1 MAFEQTVSVQ
11 ESLRRIHDLQPE
23 LNAAVTVIDDAPE
36 TGIPVILKDNIST
49 KGIRTTA
56 SSKILDNYVP
66 VYDATIV
73 TKLKEAGFT
82 PVAKASMDE
91 LGMGGTNR
99 NAATGPVHNAWD
111 HDRIS
116 GGSSTKLKEAGFTP
130 VAKASMDELGMGG
143 TNRNAAT
150 GPVHNAWD
158 HDRISG
164 GSSGGSAVL
173 AARQAAPLAIGSDTG
188 DSVRK
193 PASYNGV
200 IGVKPTYG
208 RISRYGII
216 PYASSLDHVGYFT
229 TTVRD
234 AAAALEILAGRD
246 DHDMTSSLE
255 PVGHYE
261 AELDPSLEGKTIAV
275 FDTVADAVQDP
286 VIRQAFADLVK
297 KMEAAGAKIVHVSM
311 PEQLMNLIA
320 PVYKTIANS
329 EAAANHSNLDGIRF
343 GVRKPGESV
352 EDVMTASRTAG
363 FSSYVRARF
372 VIGSYSLFE
381 ENQDRLFRKAQKIR
395 RLISDA
401 YAQMFDGVDAVICVR
416 ARFVI
421 GSYSLFEENQDRLF
435 RKAQKIRRLISDA
448 YAQMFDGVDAVICP
462 AAPTVAPLLEESS
475 DVRFGQDE
483 FVEEHMQLANFTGYP
498 SMVLPMGRENG
509 LPFAVEIAAKPFA
522 ELTMFDVAA
531 GMEEI
536 LEGSHHE

>member
-1 MAFEQTVSVQ
+1 MAFEHTVSVQ

-73 TKLKEAGFT
+73 
-82 PVAKASMDE
+82 
-91 LGMGGTNR
+91 
-99 NAATGPVHNAWD
+99 
-111 HDRIS
+111 
-116 GGSSTKLKEAGFTP
+116 TKLKEAGFTP

-234 AAAALEILAGRD
+234 AAVALEILAGRD

-261 AELDPSLEGKTIAV
+261 AELDPSLEGMTIAV
-275 FDTVADAVQDP
+275 FDTVADAVQDE

-311 PEQLMNLIA
+311 AEQLMNLIA

-363 FSSYVRARF
+363 FSSY
-372 VIGSYSLFE
+372 
-381 ENQDRLFRKAQKIR
+381 
-395 RLISDA
+395 
-401 YAQMFDGVDAVICVR
+401 VR

-522 ELTMFDVAA
+522 EQMMFDVAA

-536 LEGSHHE
+536 LEETSHE

>member
-73 TKLKEAGFT
+73 
-82 PVAKASMDE
+82 
-91 LGMGGTNR
+91 
-99 NAATGPVHNAWD
+99 
-111 HDRIS
+111 
-116 GGSSTKLKEAGFTP
+116 TKLKEAGFTP

-297 KMEAAGAKIVHVSM
+297 KMEAAGAKIVPVSM

-363 FSSYVRARF
+363 FSSY
-372 VIGSYSLFE
+372 
-381 ENQDRLFRKAQKIR
+381 
-395 RLISDA
+395 
-401 YAQMFDGVDAVICVR
+401 VR

-522 ELTMFDVAA
+522 EQMMFDVAA

-536 LEGSHHE
+536 LEETSHE

>member
-1 MAFEQTVSVQ
+1 MAFESAISVQ
-11 ESLRRIHDLQPE
+11 ESLQRLHDLQPE
-23 LNAAVTVIDDAPE
+23 LNAAVTIIDEADPE
-36 TGIPVILKDNIST
+36 GIPVILKDNVST
-49 KGIRTTA
+49 RGVRTTA
-56 SSKILDNYVP
+56 SSRILDNYVP

-73 TKLKEAGFT
+73 TKLKEAGFVPT
-82 PVAKASMDE
+82 AKASMDE

-99 NAATGPVHNAWD
+99 NAATGPVKNAWD
-111 HDRIS
+111 P
-116 GGSSTKLKEAGFTP
+116 A
-130 VAKASMDELGMGG
+130 
-143 TNRNAAT
+143 
-150 GPVHNAWD
+150 
-158 HDRISG
+158 RISG

-173 AARQAAPLAIGSDTG
+173 TAREAAPLAIGTDTG

-229 TTVRD
+229 RSVQD
-234 AAAALEILAGRD
+234 AARALEILAGRD
-246 DHDMTSSLE
+246 DHDMTSSFE

-261 AELDPSLEGKTIAV
+261 ADLDRDLAGKKIAV
-275 FDTVADAVQDP
+275 FDTVTNAVQDET
-286 VIRQAFADLVK
+286 IRQAFVDLVRK
-297 KMEAAGAKIVHVSM
+297 LEQRGAVISHVSM
-311 PEQLMNLIA
+311 PESLMELIA

-401 YAQMFDGVDAVICVR
+401 YAALFQDVDAVLSI
-416 ARFVI
+416 
-421 GSYSLFEENQDRLF
+421 
-435 RKAQKIRRLISDA
+435 
-448 YAQMFDGVDAVICP
+448 
-462 AAPTVAPLLEESS
+462 AAPTVAPLMEESS

-498 SMVLPMGRENG
+498 SMVLPIGRKDG
-509 LPFAVEIAAKPFA
+509 LPFAAEIAARPFR
-522 ELTMFDVAA
+522 EQDMFDIAA
-531 GMEEI
+531 GIEEVT
-536 LEGSHHE
+536 HE